1 MRITADSTR
10 CVGAGQCVL
19 SAPDVF
25 DQDDDALVVL
35 VDGAP
40 GADDLELVRDAVDR
54 CPAQA
59 ITLHES

>member
-35 VDGAP
+35 IDVAP

-54 CPAQA
+54 CPSQA

>member
-1 MRITADSTR
+1 MRITADNTR

-35 VDGAP
+35 IDTAP
-40 GADDLELVRDAVDR
+40 GADGLELVRDAADR
-54 CPAQA
+54 CPSQA

>member
-35 VDGAP
+35 VDVAP

-54 CPAQA
+54 CPSQA

>member
-35 VDGAP
+35 VDVTP

-54 CPAQA
+54 CPSQA

>member
-35 VDGAP
+35 VDGSP
-40 GADDLELVRDAVDR
+40 GDDDLELVRDAVDR

>member
-1 MRITADSTR
+1 MRITADTTR

-35 VDGAP
+35 VGSP
-40 GADDLELVRDAVDR
+40 GADELELVRDAADR
-54 CPAQA
+54 CPSQA
-59 ITLHES
+59 ITLDES

>member
-19 SAPDVF
+19 SAPDVY

-35 VDGAP
+35 VHDSP
-40 GADDLELVRDAVDR
+40 GEHEVELVRDAADR
-54 CPAQA
+54 CPSQA

>member
-1 MRITADSTR
+1 MRITTDSTR

-35 VDGAP
+35 VDVSP
-40 GADDLELVRDAVDR
+40 GEDDLELVRDAADR

>member
-25 DQDDDALVVL
+25 DQDDDALVV
-35 VDGAP
+35 VVGVAP
-40 GADDLELVRDAVDR
+40 GEDELELVRDAVDR
-54 CPAQA
+54 CPSQA